1 LHNYK
6 KIVVSLPVFK
16 TFIIMKNKVLIF
28 AASAA
33 LTVSMLTSCAT
44 INSGAALAEKAPI
57 GQKVGEATSTY
68 ILGLWSSKGEQNN
81 IKQAAANGGIQKMTQ
96 VEYSDQ
102 AVLGGLFIKHTT
114 RGYGE

>member
-1 LHNYK
+1 MK
-6 KIVVSLPVFK
+6 KNVI
-16 TFIIMKNKVLIF
+16 TF

-33 LTVSMLTSCAT
+33 LAMLMLSSCAT
-44 INSGAALAEKAPI
+44 INSGAALTEKGPI

-81 IKQAAANGGIQKMTQ
+81 IKQAAANGGIQKVTQ
-96 VEYSDQ
+96 VEYIDQ

-114 RGYGE
+114 RVYGE